1 MTPPHTSIEDVLC
14 SKTKQQK
21 QEELGDKDLRKKL
34 YRIMYK
40 VEGRGMKFFLLSPL
54 GFFPLLT
61 FVFSLLLPLKTSFN
75 SHIWLMEDSS
85 RRIL

>member
-1 MTPPHTSIEDVLC
+1 MS
-14 SKTKQQK
+14 
-21 QEELGDKDLRKKL
+21 DKDLSKKL
-34 YRIMYK
+34 YTAMYK

-61 FVFSLLLPLKTSFN
+61 FVFSLLLSLKTLFN
-75 SHIWLMEDSS
+75 GHILLMEDSS